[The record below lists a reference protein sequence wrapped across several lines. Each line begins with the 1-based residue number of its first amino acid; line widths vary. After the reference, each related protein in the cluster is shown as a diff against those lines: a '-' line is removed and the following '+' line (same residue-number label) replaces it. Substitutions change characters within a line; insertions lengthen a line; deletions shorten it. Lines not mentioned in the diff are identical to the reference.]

1 MQLALRRA
9 HLAAPVALVLA
20 LGCALPLL
28 VLVVFSFFTVEDFDL
43 VPAFDLASWHELFT
57 HATYAILIGKA
68 VLWGAGTA
76 VLAAALGYPLALSLA
91 ALSTAWKGVGLV
103 VLLTPLYTGEIVR
116 IYAWRLVLGREGLV
130 NSLLEGLGIIH
141 EPLSFLLFT
150 PFTTHLV
157 LLYNNL
163 PFMALALWVSIEL
176 VDQRLIE
183 AARDLGARPL
193 QAFARVTLPL
203 TVPGLAAGGFAV
215 FALAAGDMLTP
226 QLLGGTSGSTAMT
239 MIDSLFGTAF
249 NWPMAS
255 ALALGLLL
263 TLTLTASLGASLLM
277 RMKGARAAVA
287 SLGR

>member
-20 LGCALPLL
+20 VGCALPLL
-28 VLVVFSFFTVEDFDL
+28 VLVVFSFYTVEDFDL
-43 VPAFDLASWHELFT
+43 VPAFDLASWHELLT
-57 HATYAILIGKA
+57 HGTYAILIGKA
-68 VLWGAGTA
+68 VLWGAGTT

-91 ALSTAWKGVGLV
+91 ALSTAWKGIGLV
-103 VLLTPLYTGEIVR
+103 LLLTPLYTGEIVR

-130 NSLLEGLGIIH
+130 NSLLGGLGLIR

-183 AARDLGARPL
+183 AARDLGARPI
-193 QAFARVTLPL
+193 QAFAKVTLPL
-203 TVPGLAAGGFAV
+203 TMPGLAAGGFAV

-277 RMKGARAAVA
+277 RMKGARAVMA